1 MKKITLILFGFVV
14 GLNCLF
20 AQEQKQECKY
30 IRCVQVFD
38 TRDSKM
44 FFEEVSSDTISFVP
58 FTDSDRKSWKVEY
71 PISRADFK
79 VESKTSEGDTVE
91 VSIYGIYYPSSFE
104 FFWNFP
110 DTVNDLKTIVFDR
123 DGFMTNFLWYQ
134 KNENGNYEASLNYNA
149 SDPKQRDV
157 EKIRNYVEEG
167 KMFLF
172 YFDVK
177 LANERLLAKLKKT
190 FPNMK

>member
-1 MKKITLILFGFVV
+1 MKKITLILFGFIV
-14 GLNCLF
+14 GLNYLF
-20 AQEQKQECKY
+20 AQERECKY
-30 IRCVQVFD
+30 TRCVPVFD
-38 TRDSKM
+38 TRDPKT

-58 FTDSDRKSWKVEY
+58 FTDADRKSWKVEY

-79 VESKTSEGDTVE
+79 VESRTSEGDTVE

-110 DTVNDLKTIVFDR
+110 DTVNDLKTIVFDT

-134 KNENGNYEASLNYNA
+134 KNKNGNYEAILKYNI

-157 EKIRNYVEEG
+157 EKIGNYVEEG

-177 LANERLLAKLKKT
+177 LANERVLDKLKKT
-190 FPNMK
+190 FPNLE